1 VKPPSTPSIAA
12 FAVLALTA
20 SLGVW
25 QLQRADEK
33 ALAQAMR
40 DAALATPP
48 LRLDAAPIDP
58 DTLADRRVELV
69 GRFDT
74 AGILLLDNRTHRGV
88 AGFHVLTP
96 LRLDEGGRS
105 VMVLRGWVARDV
117 RDRTRPLAFGTP
129 AGTVRVEGLALRVL
143 PQPRVLGDG
152 ADAGDPGTAVI
163 QHFDLDAWR
172 RTGAPDAAPV
182 VVRQTSALDDGLVRE
197 WVQPGAG
204 VDRHRGY
211 AVQWFAMSAATAV
224 AWWALAT
231 RRRQRPR
238 PYGRP

>member
-1 VKPPSTPSIAA
+1 MKPPSIPSIAA
-12 FAVLALTA
+12 FAVIALTA
-20 SLGVW
+20 SLGAW

-40 DAALATPP
+40 DAALAAPSV
-48 LRLDAAPIDP
+48 RLGAAPIDA
-58 DTLADRRVELV
+58 DALWDRRVELV
-69 GRFDT
+69 GRFDP
-74 AGILLLDNRTHRGV
+74 AGTLLLDNRTHRSV

-96 LRLDEGGRS
+96 LRLDEGGRT

-143 PQPRVLGDG
+143 PQPIVLGGGTDT
-152 ADAGDPGTAVI
+152 GDPGTAVI
-163 QHFDLDAWR
+163 QRFDLDAWR
-172 RTGAPDAAPV
+172 RTRAPDAAPV
-182 VVRQTSALDDGLVRE
+182 VVRQTSALDDGLARE

-211 AVQWFAMSAATAV
+211 AAQWFAMSAATAV
-224 AWWALAT
+224 GWWALAF
-231 RRRQRPR
+231 RRRRPPR
-238 PYGRP
+238 PDERP